1 MWFIIIDSGFWI
13 GLLDRRDQYHILS
26 SKIFKLLTDFVR
38 IYRIQIIIPWLS
50 LYEFLKEN
58 RLDLKFFRLLDIL
71 RNNSINVLKY
81 AEMKGLG

>member
-26 SKIFKLLTDFVR
+26 SKIFKLLIDFVR